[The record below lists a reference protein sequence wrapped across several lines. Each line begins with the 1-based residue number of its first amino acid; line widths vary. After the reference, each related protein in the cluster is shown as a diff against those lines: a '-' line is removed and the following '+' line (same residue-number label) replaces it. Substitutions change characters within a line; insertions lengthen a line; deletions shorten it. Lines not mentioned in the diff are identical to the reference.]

1 VTAAP
6 RFWRIAA
13 NLRDVAAAFWCGY
26 CLLTF
31 RPTYAAFAVVTLVYL
46 VMHRRAKWTI
56 KDRDRVIAC
65 HSNRI
70 RTLDEALSKC
80 MRGRAKLKLIKKV
93 VPS

>member
-1 VTAAP
+1 VTAAF

-65 HSNRI
+65 HADMIKRLENQNRWLGQ
-70 RTLDEALSKC
+70 R
-80 MRGRAKLKLIKKV
+80 KKPRIV
-93 VPS
+93 KRVER